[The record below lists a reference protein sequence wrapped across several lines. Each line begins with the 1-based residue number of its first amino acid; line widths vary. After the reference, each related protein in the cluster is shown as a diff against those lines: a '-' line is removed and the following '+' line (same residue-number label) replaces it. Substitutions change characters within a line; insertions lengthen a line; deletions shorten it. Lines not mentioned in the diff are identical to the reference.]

1 VKERSIV
8 EEVEEGRLIESLGGA
23 PYTEFTIC
31 RREKWGSAV
40 KIGRGPATVIGSR
53 AVSQATLSSR
63 IGCAP
68 FAREEASGNGP

>member
-1 VKERSIV
+1 M
-8 EEVEEGRLIESLGGA
+8 
-23 PYTEFTIC
+23 
-31 RREKWGSAV
+31 
-40 KIGRGPATVIGSR
+40 KIGRGPATVIGLK